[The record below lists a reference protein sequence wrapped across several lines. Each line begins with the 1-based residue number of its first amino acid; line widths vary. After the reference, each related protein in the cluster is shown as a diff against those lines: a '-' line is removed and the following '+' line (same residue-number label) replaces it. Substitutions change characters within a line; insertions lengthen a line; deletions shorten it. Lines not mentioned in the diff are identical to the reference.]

1 MHQVQAI
8 LHASSSFCIIQPQHT
23 FNMLCVTHPIPSQKN
38 KTQKEKE
45 KEKRKRKSLFDEIHI
60 HMDKYTQTDLL

>member
-1 MHQVQAI
+1 
-8 LHASSSFCIIQPQHT
+8 
-23 FNMLCVTHPIPSQKN
+23 MLCVTHPIPSQKN

-60 HMDKYTQTDLL
+60 HMDKYTQTDLM